1 MNEKS
6 QLISSSIQ
14 DDLTGIETT
23 EIYTKESEKNHF
35 SPLSFLYSCYVLA
48 ILFAVGLVRI
58 FHLNFI
64 FVASKG
70 VLKDTKVLKKRLKKR
85 FLTLN
90 LD

>member
-6 QLISSSIQ
+6 KLNYSSIQ
-14 DDLTGIETT
+14 EDSLATT
-23 EIYTKESEKNHF
+23 EIYTIESEKNQF
-35 SPLSFLYSCYVLA
+35 SHLSFIYSCYVLA

-70 VLKDTKVLKKRLKKR
+70 VLKDTKVWKN
-85 FLTLN
+85 F
-90 LD
+90 